1 MAKKFGN
8 KKPWDGLTE
17 SRAKKFGLPWFG
29 FLIGFP
35 YLGSPTA
42 WLSLAVTP
50 RHLEVKQGSKLC
62 P

>member
-42 WLSLAVTP
+42 
-50 RHLEVKQGSKLC
+50 
-62 P
+62 